1 MRLIQENQDVQIFKT
16 FMNENAAKDDVKK
29 AEFLVFVLLYGG
41 RRISDTLSDLQ
52 YINYR
57 NLQLQQKC
65 YYQKSLNH
73 LNKRPSIIAGE
84 YTCR

>member
-1 MRLIQENQDVQIFKT
+1 
-16 FMNENAAKDDVKK
+16 MNENAAKDEVKK
-29 AEFLVFVLLYGG
+29 AEFLVFVLLYGA

-57 NLQLQQKC
+57 KLAATTKMLLPEKF
-65 YYQKSLNH
+65 K
-73 LNKRPSIIAGE
+73 PSEQAAKYGE

>member
-1 MRLIQENQDVQIFKT
+1 
-16 FMNENAAKDDVKK
+16 MNENAAKDEVKK

-57 NLQLQQKC
+57 KLAATTKMLLPEKFKPSEQAAKYHCWRVHLQVKQ
-65 YYQKSLNH
+65 
-73 LNKRPSIIAGE
+73 
-84 YTCR
+84 T